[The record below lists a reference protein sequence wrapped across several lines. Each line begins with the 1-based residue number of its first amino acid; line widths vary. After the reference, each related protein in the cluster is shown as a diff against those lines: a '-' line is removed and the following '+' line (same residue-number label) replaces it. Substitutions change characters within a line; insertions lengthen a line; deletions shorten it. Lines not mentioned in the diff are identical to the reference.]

1 VLTGWE
7 ILMVG
12 NGRSRGGALVLSAAI
27 AGFAV
32 TALLLNSSSLLVD
45 RGLDNAL
52 AQSGAGLTFAAGPGG
67 PAAAATAGDEGFW
80 LTKSEVQSAIP
91 FANPLSIGDRITI
104 AAGDGHERRLEVVDL
119 KAIGNPPGAVGAH
132 RLLLVSCRVTG
143 QGAERSEALV
153 RFLVEA
159 VPQPSVAQRAKA
171 L

>member
-12 NGRSRGGALVLSAAI
+12 NGRSRGGALLLSAAI
-27 AGFAV
+27 AGFAA
-32 TALLLNSSSLLVD
+32 TALLLTSSSLLVD

-52 AQSGAGLTFAAGPGG
+52 AQSGAGLSFAAGR
-67 PAAAATAGDEGFW
+67 PAAATTAGDEGFW

-104 AAGDGHERRLEVVDL
+104 ATGDGHERRLEVVDL
-119 KAIGNPPGAVGAH
+119 KAIGNPPGAVGVH
-132 RLLLVSCRVTG
+132 RLLLVSCRVAG